1 MDLLEFE
8 CPLCNGLFN
17 AAVTDTEVTCPHCD
31 ETICLGSKDSSSSA
45 NVTLVAQPIT
55 TPAPIFPPGYKKPAA
70 DDLSAPL
77 GTVSDASPPVIIDDD
92 VDESGSDTES
102 TPAPPTVPEESL
114 PVVIVN
120 GDGNESGGGTESTP
134 ASTTVLEESQPVVI
148 INDDVDESG
157 GGAES
162 TPAPPAVPEES
173 LPVVIINGDV
183 DESGGGAESTPA
195 PTAVPEESLPVVI
208 INGDGNESG
217 GGTGSTPAPP
227 AVPEESQPVVIINDD
242 VDESGGGAESTP
254 APTAVPEE
262 SQRVVIINDDVDET
276 SVGHETDTAIENLL
290 PPNFQLDD
298 DQIETATDR
307 QKIAEATVVIDVRV
321 DAEPITVGRG
331 INKRELRSRTPD
343 EKSQF
348 KRKKNVIIWGIGV
361 LIIIVT
367 MIVML
372 KLV

>member
-102 TPAPPTVPEESL
+102 TPAPPT
-114 PVVIVN
+114 
-120 GDGNESGGGTESTP
+120 
-134 ASTTVLEESQPVVI
+134 
-148 INDDVDESG
+148 
-157 GGAES
+157 
-162 TPAPPAVPEES
+162 
-173 LPVVIINGDV
+173 
-183 DESGGGAESTPA
+183 
-195 PTAVPEESLPVVI
+195 VPEESLPVVI

>member
-114 PVVIVN
+114 PVVI
-120 GDGNESGGGTESTP
+120 
-134 ASTTVLEESQPVVI
+134 
-148 INDDVDESG
+148 
-157 GGAES
+157 
-162 TPAPPAVPEES
+162 
-173 LPVVIINGDV
+173 ING
-183 DESGGGAESTPA
+183 
-195 PTAVPEESLPVVI
+195 
-208 INGDGNESG
+208 
-217 GGTGSTPAPP
+217 
-227 AVPEESQPVVIINDD
+227 D

>member
-114 PVVIVN
+114 PVVIIN
-120 GDGNESGGGTESTP
+120 GDGNEPGGGTESAP
-134 ASTTVLEESQPVVI
+134 ASTTVL
-148 INDDVDESG
+148 
-157 GGAES
+157 
-162 TPAPPAVPEES
+162 
-173 LPVVIINGDV
+173 
-183 DESGGGAESTPA
+183 
-195 PTAVPEESLPVVI
+195 
-208 INGDGNESG
+208 
-217 GGTGSTPAPP
+217 
-227 AVPEESQPVVIINDD
+227 EESQPVVIINDD

>member
-120 GDGNESGGGTESTP
+120 GDGNESGGGTGS
-134 ASTTVLEESQPVVI
+134 A
-148 INDDVDESG
+148 
-157 GGAES
+157 
-162 TPAPPAVPEES
+162 
-173 LPVVIINGDV
+173 
-183 DESGGGAESTPA
+183 PA
-195 PTAVPEESLPVVI
+195 PTTVPEKSLPVVI
-208 INGDGNESG
+208 INGDGNESDGGTESAPAPTTVPEESLPVVIINDDVDEPG
-217 GGTGSTPAPP
+217 GGTESTPASTT
-227 AVPEESQPVVIINDD
+227 VLEESQPVVIINDD

>member
-1 MDLLEFE
+1 MDLLESE

-114 PVVIVN
+114 PVVIIN
-120 GDGNESGGGTESTP
+120 DDGDEPGGGTESTP
-134 ASTTVLEESQPVVI
+134 APPTVLEESQPVVI
-148 INDDVDESG
+148 INDDVD
-157 GGAES
+157 
-162 TPAPPAVPEES
+162 
-173 LPVVIINGDV
+173 
-183 DESGGGAESTPA
+183 
-195 PTAVPEESLPVVI
+195 
-208 INGDGNESG
+208 ESG

-262 SQRVVIINDDVDET
+262 SLPVVIINDDVDET

>member
-134 ASTTVLEESQPVVI
+134 A
-148 INDDVDESG
+148 
-157 GGAES
+157 
-162 TPAPPAVPEES
+162 PP
-173 LPVVIINGDV
+173 
-183 DESGGGAESTPA
+183 T
-195 PTAVPEESLPVVI
+195 VPEESLPVVI

-227 AVPEESQPVVIINDD
+227 AVPEESQPVGIINDD

>member
-1 MDLLEFE
+1 MDLLESE

-102 TPAPPTVPEESL
+102 TPAPPTVLEESQPVVIINDDVDESGGGTGSTPAPPTVPEESL

-120 GDGNESGGGTESTP
+120 DDVDEPGGGTESTP

-162 TPAPPAVPEES
+162 TPAP
-173 LPVVIINGDV
+173 
-183 DESGGGAESTPA
+183 
-195 PTAVPEESLPVVI
+195 TAVPEESLP
-208 INGDGNESG
+208 
-217 GGTGSTPAPP
+217 
-227 AVPEESQPVVIINDD
+227 
-242 VDESGGGAESTP
+242 
-254 APTAVPEE
+254 
-262 SQRVVIINDDVDET
+262 VVIINDDVDET

>member
-134 ASTTVLEESQPVVI
+134 A
-148 INDDVDESG
+148 
-157 GGAES
+157 
-162 TPAPPAVPEES
+162 PP
-173 LPVVIINGDV
+173 
-183 DESGGGAESTPA
+183 T
-195 PTAVPEESLPVVI
+195 VPEESLPVVI

>member
-8 CPLCNGLFN
+8 CPLCNGLFD

-31 ETICLGSKDSSSSA
+31 ETICLGSKDSGSSA

-55 TPAPIFPPGYKKPAA
+55 TPAPLFPPGHKKPAA

-92 VDESGSDTES
+92 VDESGGETES
-102 TPAPPTVPEESL
+102 TTAPPTVPEESL
-114 PVVIVN
+114 PVVIIKDDVDES
-120 GDGNESGGGTESTP
+120 GGETESITAPSTVPEESLPVVIIKDDVDESGGGTESTP
-134 ASTTVLEESQPVVI
+134 APTT
-148 INDDVDESG
+148 
-157 GGAES
+157 
-162 TPAPPAVPEES
+162 VPEES
-173 LPVVIINGDV
+173 LPVVIINSDG
-183 DESGGGAESTPA
+183 DESSGDIASTPA
-195 PTAVPEESLPVVI
+195 PMTVPEESLPVVI
-208 INGDGNESG
+208 IN
-217 GGTGSTPAPP
+217 
-227 AVPEESQPVVIINDD
+227 DD
-242 VDESGGGAESTP
+242 VDEPVDDIASTTAP
-254 APTAVPEE
+254 PTAPEE
-262 SQRVVIINDDVDET
+262 SLPAVIIDEDLDET
-276 SVGHETDTAIENLL
+276 PVGRETDTAIENLL

-307 QKIAEATVVIDVRV
+307 HEIAAAAVVIDVRV

-348 KRKKNVIIWGIGV
+348 KRKKNLIIWGIGV
-361 LIIIVT
+361 LIIVVT

-372 KLV
+372 KFVNRD